1 MDFGKSFTA
10 LCQQICSTPSSRHQ
24 KKGVTANAATLYLQ
38 SLSQSRETITM
49 LQQLNVRGDG
59 KAAAFCQPQ
68 PFHRGRKAAS
78 GENKKGK
85 MTWRDCLQL
94 TSAEGFKNMLF
105 KLPAILF
112 LFNSRQGK
120 VQLAVNPLSLS
131 QETEVAHSALPT
143 HISVR
148 KNHKLLSLNRPLP
161 ISIPHF

>member
-1 MDFGKSFTA
+1 
-10 LCQQICSTPSSRHQ
+10 
-24 KKGVTANAATLYLQ
+24 
-38 SLSQSRETITM
+38 
-49 LQQLNVRGDG
+49 
-59 KAAAFCQPQ
+59 
-68 PFHRGRKAAS
+68 
-78 GENKKGK
+78 

-143 HISVR
+143 FILVRKKTKIIVTQQNYFYLTLHISV
-148 KNHKLLSLNRPLP
+148 
-161 ISIPHF
+161 PHF